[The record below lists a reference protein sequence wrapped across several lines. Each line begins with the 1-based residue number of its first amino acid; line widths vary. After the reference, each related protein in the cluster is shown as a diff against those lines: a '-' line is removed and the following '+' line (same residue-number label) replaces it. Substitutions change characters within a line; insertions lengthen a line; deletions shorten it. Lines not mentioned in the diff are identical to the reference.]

1 MKLGADTL
9 WLALG
14 AVGSCEILL
23 RLPFAGRIERLK
35 QCIKSVLVWLPSS
48 RVSDHWKG
56 LAARL
61 YAAEIMIS
69 TVALLVFLMA
79 ALFPLLLALWI
90 ASGSLDALRAFILR
104 LEIFF
109 GLTIFSIGYLF
120 ARAWVR
126 ARG

>member
-1 MKLGADTL
+1 MKLGVDAL
-9 WLALG
+9 WLVLG
-14 AVGSCEILL
+14 AVGSCEILF

-35 QCIKSVLVWLPSS
+35 QCIGSALVRLPSS

-69 TVALLVFLMA
+69 TVALLVFLTTT
-79 ALFPLLLALWI
+79 LSPLLLALWI
-90 ASGSLDALRAFILR
+90 ASGSLDALPTFILR

-120 ARAWVR
+120 ARAWV
-126 ARG
+126 